1 MRWYCHC
8 PTAHTALLK
17 SHYRGDN
24 AHSFAC
30 VRLFLRVVCFILDQT
45 IVASDKCLSY
55 ARILLFPTGKQY
67 PVGTHYTVSCV
78 GFMTRCPS
86 GRLPRYARNDTV
98 LRTEWNESLF
108 AEKNSKIYIHSS
120 LCYLVQRTLCHCEA
134 PLCGAVA
141 ISRKGHLVIP
151 RKILLY
157 LCREKNEAYDA
168 WNERCCH

>member
-1 MRWYCHC
+1 MNIGFLSLWLKCHYQDGR
-8 PTAHTALLK
+8 AGDRQSHTALLK

-55 ARILLFPTGKQY
+55 ARILLFPTGTQY

-86 GRLPRYARNDTV
+86 GRLPRYARNDIFYPQRAEGTH
-98 LRTEWNESLF
+98 RAAGNITFRATEHIV
-108 AEKNSKIYIHSS
+108 EKRPTHASWSFFWS
-120 LCYLVQRTLCHCEA
+120 E
-134 PLCGAVA
+134 
-141 ISRKGHLVIP
+141 
-151 RKILLY
+151 
-157 LCREKNEAYDA
+157 
-168 WNERCCH
+168 